1 MTSFKRIACHFGWAS
16 VRELSLQSGPLY
28 QFVVRGFSSVS
39 PLFIWDICANWC
51 DNACTLHITKSLMHL
66 FRGHFGGTRKC
77 SVNVDK
83 LHKRPP
89 LGTRWAGKE
98 GWPEWT
104 EKQTAMSILCS
115 QARMKSVCGWEPENP
130 GCWRRD
136 WPSAHKLFWSWPWP
150 PVHGRG
156 RTQRWPPK
164 WPDDVAHAGSDAT
177 GRSLPPSP
185 QVPTHDDL
193 ERNKGR
199 RWHQAWLPKLKEQ
212 NGSSHP
218 CWHLGGAGWP
228 CDRRGALATKL
239 NRVDY
244 ITAIC
249 D

>member
-1 MTSFKRIACHFGWAS
+1 M
-16 VRELSLQSGPLY
+16 
-28 QFVVRGFSSVS
+28 
-39 PLFIWDICANWC
+39 
-51 DNACTLHITKSLMHL
+51 
-66 FRGHFGGTRKC
+66 RKC

-130 GCWRRD
+130 GWLRGD
-136 WPSAHKLFWSWPWP
+136 WPSAHKLFWAWPLP
-150 PVHGRG
+150 PVQGRG
-156 RTQRWPPK
+156 RTQRRPLK

-212 NGSSHP
+212 NGSSHS
-218 CWHLGGAGWP
+218 CWHLGGLAVWQE
-228 CDRRGALATKL
+228 RRTGHKTKQSRLHYGYLWLTDTDLQCMLRKPSIIIANVLEQEQFCYCALLVCHCKMTLMSVGLPHTTSTGLQNADL
-239 NRVDY
+239 E
-244 ITAIC
+244 AINVSQ
-249 D
+249 